1 MRATIPAAVLLLI
14 PVVFPVAASDPAPA
28 ALDRPF
34 RDAVRPFLQTYC
46 LDCHGPP
53 KPKGDL
59 DLSAYPSVEAVAK
72 DLRRWEAVLEQLQ
85 AGAMPPEKA
94 KRHPTAEQ
102 RQGVIGWVRALR
114 RH

>member
-14 PVVFPVAASDPAPA
+14 PVVIPVSASAPAPA
-28 ALDRPF
+28 PLERQF
-34 RDAVRPFLQTYC
+34 RDVVRPFLQTYC
-46 LDCHGPP
+46 LDCHGSQ

-59 DLSAYPSVEAVAK
+59 DLSAYSSPEAVAK

-102 RQGVIGWVRALR
+102 RQAVMGWVMALR
-114 RH
+114 